1 MEYLE
6 FAKAGINVLLD
17 RSGNIYNK
25 FVNYFISDSDNT
37 INKIEKRR
45 IFKIVPYL
53 IQTKI
58 FFSQPTHI
66 IDNIYLGSAFNASCY
81 STLKNNNIGLI
92 INLTTDISNYFE
104 KDFIY
109 KNYPLHDNNKDS
121 IKQYL
126 DQSYQE
132 ILNFQNKNN
141 NKNIFI
147 HCFMGASR
155 SVSIVI
161 YYLIKKYEY
170 KIDDAILFI
179 KNKREVVNP
188 TVLFY
193 KEINEM

>member
-6 FAKAGINVLLD
+6 FAMASINVLID

-25 FVNYFISDSDNT
+25 FIEYFINDNK
-37 INKIEKRR
+37 NKIVKKR
-45 IFKIVPYL
+45 IYDIVPYL
-53 IQTKI
+53 TQTNI
-58 FFSQPTHI
+58 FFSQPTYI
-66 IDNIYLGSAFNASCY
+66 IDNIYLGSAFNASCN
-81 STLKNNNIGLI
+81 STMKNNNIELI

-126 DQSYQE
+126 DKAYQE
-132 ILNFQNKNN
+132 ILDFQEKNN
-141 NKNIFI
+141 GKNIFI

-155 SVSIVI
+155 SASIVI

-170 KIDDAILFI
+170 TIDDAIIFI